1 MLERTTLAH
10 RAVVAGVYGA
20 VNAVPSPYIIKYS
33 GLQKNELGEITEVGD
48 HLKYHGKGAGSK

>member
-1 MLERTTLAH
+1 
-10 RAVVAGVYGA
+10 VVAGVYGA